1 MALSPFGNIGGFGLG
16 LPGFG
21 MGFGGGMF
29 DDLEGGFGGG
39 TSVQTFSSSFGGM
52 GGPGVGVRSSSTST
66 RIVNGRKVTTKKVVD
81 NGVET
86 VSTYENDVLRS
97 QTVNGVAQALQ
108 GGHQGH
114 QGSPQHRAAP
124 RHHPVQGAQGGRR
137 RH

>member
-1 MALSPFGNIGGFGLG
+1 M
-16 LPGFG
+16 
-21 MGFGGGMF
+21 
-29 DDLEGGFGGG
+29 
-39 TSVQTFSSSFGGM
+39 QTFSSSFGGM
-52 GGPGVGVRSSSTST
+52 GGPGVGMRSSSTST

-86 VSTYENDVLRS
+86 VTTYENDVLRS

-108 GGHQGH
+108 GGHQGGQGGHQGGQGGHQGHQGVHQGHQGVHQGH
-114 QGSPQHRAAP
+114 QGSPQHRVAS

>member
-1 MALSPFGNIGGFGLG
+1 M
-16 LPGFG
+16 
-21 MGFGGGMF
+21 
-29 DDLEGGFGGG
+29 
-39 TSVQTFSSSFGGM
+39 QTFSSSFGGM
-52 GGPGVGVRSSSTST
+52 GGPGVGMRSSSTST

-86 VSTYENDVLRS
+86 VTTYENDVLRS

-108 GGHQGH
+108 GGHQGGQGGHQGGQGGHQGHQGVHQGH
-114 QGSPQHRAAP
+114 QGSPQHRVAS